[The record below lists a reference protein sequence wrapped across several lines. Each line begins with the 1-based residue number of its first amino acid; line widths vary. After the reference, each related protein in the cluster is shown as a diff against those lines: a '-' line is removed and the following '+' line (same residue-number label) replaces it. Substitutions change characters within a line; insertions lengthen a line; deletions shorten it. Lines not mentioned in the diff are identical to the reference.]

1 MKKDTMKEIFIPKR
15 TKNDTERYVAVNGEN
30 ILVQTGKLVNVPE
43 KFALVLEESLRRD
56 AMAEA
61 FIEANANN

>member
-1 MKKDTMKEIFIPKR
+1 MKKDKMKEIFIPKR